1 VFFALVPPTD
11 FQGGYTCFFVALLFI
26 GITTAFIG
34 DLAAIFGCL
43 LGIPD
48 STTAITFV
56 ALGTSLPDTFASK
69 SAAQCDDN
77 ADASVGNVTG
87 SNSVNVFLGLGLP
100 WLIAALYW
108 GGAKATDEW
117 LDFYK
122 GVEMSGSWGGG
133 KLITEEYPDGGFV
146 VLSGSLGFSVIIF
159 CLCACM
165 CLGTLAYRRKTVG
178 AELGGDMKVAK
189 QHAVFFVSLWFFYIV
204 MSILSSGDNPAI
216 SL

>member
-1 VFFALVPPTD
+1 MIS
-11 FQGGYTCFFVALLFI
+11 C
-26 GITTAFIG
+26 
-34 DLAAIFGCL
+34 
-43 LGIPD
+43 
-48 STTAITFV
+48 
-56 ALGTSLPDTFASK
+56 K
-69 SAAQCDDN
+69 SQ
-77 ADASVGNVTG
+77 
-87 SNSVNVFLGLGLP
+87 VNVFLGLGLP

-122 GVEMSGSWGGG
+122 GVEMSGSWGAG

-146 VLSGSLGFSVIIF
+146 VRLLSRVWSYSRSASFHLVMGCQVLSGSLGFSVIIF